1 MQHPEVI
8 LLKDE
13 NTRHGTSPILD
24 IYNGRDTEI
33 FECSKCKIVFVEKDV
48 YLDHLTVSMAQGG
61 TRRYVLETSCGDW
74 VIIKDGKHESKI
86 CHKTFLHTKTIV
98 ISFTC
103 RNFELSNAK
112 MINDP
117 PSRSPSTF
125 SNIEAFT
132 EVAQTSVGPQ
142 HGGDSSIQNE
152 DAEQLFDSLSPL
164 SLIMDKVVTQFVL
177 SCLSSLILM
186 NH

>member
-1 MQHPEVI
+1 MQRPEVI
-8 LLKDE
+8 FLEDE
-13 NTRHGTSPILD
+13 NTRYGTSPILD
-24 IYNGRDTEI
+24 IHNSRDAEI

-48 YLDHLTVSMAQGG
+48 YLDHLTVSMAHKG

-74 VIIKDGKHESKI
+74 VIIKDGKHECNI
-86 CHKTFLHTKTIV
+86 CHKTFLHKTTIV
-98 ISFTC
+98 ISFIC

-125 SNIEAFT
+125 AIIEAFT
-132 EVAQTSVGPQ
+132 EVAHTSIGPE

-164 SLIMDKVVTQFVL
+164 SSIVDKVVTKFVDHFLALL
-177 SCLSSLILM
+177 SY
-186 NH
+186 